1 MSASTWR
8 ELWEETTEV
17 VGNRVEARWLCEEA
31 SGWEGDEFL
40 EIQSEPATMRMGVS
54 LQKMVGRRLAGE
66 PIQYV
71 LGHWSFR
78 HLDLFIDTRVLIP
91 RPETELLAEEVIQ
104 IGRKQ
109 HGELAGSQKLRVAD
123 LGTGSGAIGL
133 AVAQELPSAGVE
145 VWLTDASPDAL
156 DVARANIAGIG
167 RHAPNVQVSLGN
179 WCEALPA
186 ELRGTFH
193 IIVSNP
199 PYIDTADT
207 EVADEVR
214 KWEPG
219 SALFAADNGL
229 RDLFSIAQQAK
240 EWLHPG
246 GWLLLEFG
254 HTQALAVSEELKR
267 LGYINIEV
275 KQDLARLNRFV
286 IAQKEATG

>member
-17 VGNRVEARWLCEEA
+17 VGDRTEARWLCEEA
-31 SGWEGDEFL
+31 SGSEGDEFL
-40 EIQSEPATMRMGVS
+40 LIQSEAATMRMGLS

-66 PIQYV
+66 PLQYV
-71 LGHWSFR
+71 LGHWAFR

-91 RPETELLAEEVIQ
+91 RPETEMLAEEALR
-104 IGRKQ
+104 IGRAQ
-109 HGELAGSQKLRVAD
+109 HRELAGLRKLRVAD

-133 AVAQELPSAGVE
+133 AVAQELPGKNVE
-145 VWLTDASPDAL
+145 VWLTDSSSDAL

-167 RHAPNVQVSLGN
+167 RHAPNVHVALGN

-199 PYIDTADT
+199 PYIDAADT

-214 KWEPG
+214 KWEPS

-240 EWLHPG
+240 EWLLPG

-254 HTQALAVSEELKR
+254 HTQSPAVSEELKKI
-267 LGYINIEV
+267 GYINIEV

>member
-17 VGNRVEARWLCEEA
+17 VGDRVEARWLCEEA

-133 AVAQELPSAGVE
+133 AVAQELPGAGVE